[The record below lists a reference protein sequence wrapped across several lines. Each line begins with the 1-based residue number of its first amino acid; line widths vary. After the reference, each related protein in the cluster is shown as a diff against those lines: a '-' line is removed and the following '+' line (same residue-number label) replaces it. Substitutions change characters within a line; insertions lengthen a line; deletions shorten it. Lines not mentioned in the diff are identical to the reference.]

1 MAGPDR
7 SQLVIVAL
15 PSESDQVRK
24 VSSEKEPHLTL
35 LYLGEPDYD
44 VDQLI
49 HIGEYIQYAASQ
61 LSAFGLEVVERGTLG
76 DNDADVLFFNK
87 KWAKEVATFREH
99 LLQDPLISAAYH
111 SADQF
116 PDWTPHLTMGYPE
129 TPAKKD
135 PQESGEFYS
144 VRFDRIAMWIED
156 SDGPTF
162 QLKPYSYDM
171 EVAMSQIKSPS
182 AAMDELSHYG
192 VKGMK
197 WGVNR
202 AESGS
207 SGGSSGGRPPAASA
221 DHKVAASS
229 QKKVESGGTRSL
241 SNQELQ
247 GLINRMNLE
256 KQYHTMTA
264 QHTTEIDRGM
274 QNVQKAL
281 KVGKT
286 VEDVRKFMKTPTGKA
301 VKTGL
306 STAFAAAAGFA
317 TGGPAGAAAA
327 GSSVVIR
334 RAANHYTNTGN

>member
-1 MAGPDR
+1 MAGSDR
-7 SQLVIVAL
+7 SELVIVAL
-15 PSESDQVRK
+15 PSVSDPVRK
-24 VSSEKEPHLTL
+24 VSSEKEAHLTL
-35 LYLGEPDYD
+35 LYLGKPDYD
-44 VDQLI
+44 VDQLV

-61 LSAFGLEVVERGTLG
+61 LCAFGLEVTERGTLG
-76 DNDADVLFFNK
+76 PNDADVLFFDK
-87 KWAKEVATFREH
+87 KWSREIATFREH

-111 SADQF
+111 STEQY
-116 PDWTPHLTMGYPE
+116 PEWTPHLTMGYPE
-129 TPAKKD
+129 TPAQQD

-144 VRFDRIAMWIED
+144 VRFDRISMWIDD

-182 AAMDELSHYG
+182 TAMGELAHYG

-197 WGVNR
+197 WGVR
-202 AESGS
+202 RDDSGS
-207 SGGSSGGRPPAASA
+207 SGGGSARVPAASA
-221 DHKVAASS
+221 DHKTAEAS
-229 QKKVESGGTRSL
+229 QRRIDAGGTRSL

-256 KQYHTMTA
+256 KQYHTMVS
-264 QHTTEIDRGM
+264 QHPTELDNGI
-274 QNVQKAL
+274 NTVKKVL

-286 VEDVRKFMKTPTGKA
+286 VEDVRKFMGTPTGKA

-306 STAFAAAAGFA
+306 KVAFTAAGAYA
-317 TGGPAGAAAA
+317 TGGSSAAAKAGA
-327 GSSVVIR
+327 GIVIR